1 MLKLVVVLMLIGV
14 MGSLFSGLFFLLR
27 DRGAGHRAVKA
38 LTWRVSLSMMVFALL
53 MLAYRWGWISGYGQ

>member
-1 MLKLVVVLMLIGV
+1 MLKVVVVLMLIGV

-38 LTWRVSLSMMVFALL
+38 LTWRVGLSMMVFALL
-53 MLAYRWGWISGYGQ
+53 MLAYRWGWISGHGQ